1 MYYVCIWL
9 KNYCIKKPY
18 AYDANMRIYAITS
31 RFHGFPPQKK
41 QKWSELKGV
50 MLWLV
55 EVGPPKSPKLVV
67 PTSICLEILWTG
79 LGRKPIQNPRNKW
92 CVDKFAYAICTTQPN
107 HSPKSTDSNLFPSLS
122 ISFPFPAVSC
132 PQIKLILP
140 SPPSDTSRTK
150 ILANDLPDQSSWG
163 LFSVTQRQR
172 LFVGFCLK
180 THTVLFQHDDSDDRW
195 MIANFSATNNA
206 LRNRKSSRLF
216 GWHPWW
222 IPSKESPGWAVDGG
236 VVTPFHVGSVH
247 GFSKLIDFMQKL

>member
-163 LFSVTQRQR
+163 LFSVTQWQR

-180 THTVLFQHDDSDDRW
+180 THTVLFQHDFFP
-195 MIANFSATNNA
+195 MIG
-206 LRNRKSSRLF
+206 
-216 GWHPWW
+216 GWSLIFQQQTTRYEIGNPAVFAAD
-222 IPSKESPGWAVDGG
+222 IRGESPQKNPPDELWMGG
-236 VVTPFHVGSVH
+236 
-247 GFSKLIDFMQKL
+247 L